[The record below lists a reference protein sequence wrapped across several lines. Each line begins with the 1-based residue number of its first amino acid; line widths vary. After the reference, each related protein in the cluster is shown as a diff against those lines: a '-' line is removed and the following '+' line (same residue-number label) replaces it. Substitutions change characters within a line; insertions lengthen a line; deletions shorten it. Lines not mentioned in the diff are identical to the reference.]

1 MGLVYLP
8 LTLSLRIVGAGVV
21 SVWLYQLYERTQF
34 NFLTSK
40 SWYSP
45 AVQITFVASLAYFL
59 TRELMF
65 QLNISNPVIIRLL
78 SLQKL
83 PTTALVAS
91 ALGLLLLP
99 TQHYSHKIN
108 HVLNK
113 LKPIYF
119 VIILTLI
126 GLGLRAHNLGLND
139 IRGDE
144 NQVVSAAAG
153 YYHTGNYFQ
162 WDWIKDE
169 PACTDKA
176 QGCYYNRAWPHTWMI
191 AQVYKIA
198 GISEASSRIPSVI
211 FGTLLILISYP
222 IALFFTKSRLAALI
236 TTFLVTIAPSY
247 ISLSRYIRMY
257 AILLPIFLLLVY
269 STYRAVSEFWIPK
282 LLAKNKQ
289 LKQFFK
295 TFLPFHWGFVVLGL
309 VLLYFNYHIH
319 INSLVIGPGMMLFV
333 IFAFVLD
340 TKRRKRWKIP
350 AILALLGI
358 TAALL
363 LIITGQFK
371 YNAFISNF
379 AKRNF
384 IYNDYMFGYPFGR
397 VITMSLFALG
407 LGAAIFKKNLRI
419 VALGI
424 ISLFSLYFFIYIAD
438 RYASFVYTSHLTIL
452 VLIVAVYGLVIL
464 FKKLKL
470 IPLIISLLIFG
481 GYFATLSTIEAGDR
495 YHAQGGAVH
504 SVAYQEII
512 DHYDPTEHTLFLQ
525 YGRMYYLRELD
536 EINVVSMG
544 RNGSYSFEDFISDLE
559 KAKKGWIAWETGKS
573 YHLQGK
579 VKSYIEENFE
589 KIHGTGVDDT
599 GVEVYYFDL
608 SK

>member
-1 MGLVYLP
+1 
-8 LTLSLRIVGAGVV
+8 
-21 SVWLYQLYERTQF
+21 
-34 NFLTSK
+34 
-40 SWYSP
+40 
-45 AVQITFVASLAYFL
+45 VQITFVSSLAYFL
-59 TRELMF
+59 ARELMF
-65 QLNISNPVIIRLL
+65 ELNIGNTLIIRLL
-78 SLQKL
+78 SLQKP
-83 PTTALVAS
+83 PTAALVMS

-99 TQHYSHKIN
+99 TKNYPHKIN
-108 HVLNK
+108 QILNK
-113 LKPIYF
+113 VKPIYL

-126 GLGLRAHNLGLND
+126 GLGLRAHNLGLQD

-153 YYHTGNYFQ
+153 YYHTGDYFQ

-269 STYRAVSEFWIPK
+269 TTYRAVSEFWIPK

-295 TFLPFHWGFVVLGL
+295 TFLPFHWGFVVLSL

-333 IFAFVLD
+333 ILAFVLD

-358 TAALL
+358 AGAML
-363 LIITGQFK
+363 LITTGQFRH
-371 YNAFISNF
+371 NAFISNF
-379 AKRNF
+379 ARRNF
-384 IYNDYMFGYPFGR
+384 IYKDYMFGYPFGR

-407 LGAAIFKKNLRI
+407 LGAAILKKNLRI
-419 VALGI
+419 AALGI
-424 ISLFSLYFFIYIAD
+424 ISLFSLYFFIYVAD

-452 VLIVAVYGLVIL
+452 VLIAAVYGLVIL

-470 IPLIISLLIFG
+470 VPLMIALLIFG

-512 DHYDPTEHTLFLQ
+512 DNYDPEEHTLFLQ

-536 EINVVSMG
+536 EINLVSMG
-544 RNGSYSFEDFISDLE
+544 SNGSYSFEEFMSDLE
-559 KAKKGWIAWETGKS
+559 KAKKGWTAWETGKS
-573 YHLQGK
+573 YHLQDK

-599 GVEVYYFDL
+599 RVEVYYFELLD
-608 SK
+608 